1 MPDRDPTAMQR
12 HRPPTLDISGE
23 VLFGPAEIEKLVDR
37 LAVALHGQSALV
49 RELAAAREELALRQ
63 AELESARL
71 KAEQATETL
80 STFLNALGHDLRAPF
95 VAIDAGLQMI
105 ELEPGDATMH
115 AQSVRRTCAHGLALV
130 DDLFELIRSD
140 AGQWRVDL
148 RPVALRELVADVRG
162 VVAPRAHQKG
172 LFIETRWATD
182 ALADLWFMS
191 DAVRLRQALINVA
204 SNAVKF
210 TDQGS
215 VAIVVERVGDAALRF
230 TIHDSGPGIPPHI
243 LGTLFEPF
251 MQGNAN
257 GGRASDGTVGAG
269 LGLAIARRCAR
280 LLGGDIAAS
289 NRPEGGA
296 QFTIEV
302 PAPTCEPFHPIAAAT
317 SVAAGRRRVLVVDD
331 APDAARLLSHHLKV
345 LGCDVEVA
353 ETLGAARLALASR
366 TFDLVITD
374 RHLPDGSGTD
384 LVLLEGRPPIA
395 LSSACTDVPAGIR
408 PDAVVHKP
416 VTFDTVRSVLAQLAS
431 RHPESR

>member
-1 MPDRDPTAMQR
+1 VPDREPTAPQR

-37 LAVALHGQSALV
+37 LAAALHGQSALV

-105 ELEPGDATMH
+105 ELEPAEAATH

-148 RPVALRELVADVRG
+148 RPVSLRELVADVRG
-162 VVAPRAHQKG
+162 VVAPRANQKG

-182 ALADLWFMS
+182 TLADLWFTS
-191 DAVRLRQALINVA
+191 DPVRLRQALINVA

-215 VAIVVERVGDAALRF
+215 VAISVERVGDAALRF
-230 TIHDSGPGIPPHI
+230 TVHDSGPGIPSHI

-251 MQGNAN
+251 MQGGAN
-257 GGRASDGTVGAG
+257 GGRAADGTVGAG

-280 LLGGDIAAS
+280 LLGGDISAA

-302 PAPTCEPFHPIAAAT
+302 PAASCEPFHPTSTPAPAAT
-317 SVAAGRRRVLVVDD
+317 DRLRVLVVDD

-345 LGCDVEVA
+345 LGCEAEVA

-366 TFDLVITD
+366 AFDLVITD

-384 LVLLEGRPPIA
+384 LVALEARPPIA
-395 LSSACTDVPAGIR
+395 LSSACTDVPVGIH
-408 PDAVVHKP
+408 PDAVLHKP
-416 VTFDTVRSVLAQLAS
+416 VTFDAVRSVLAQLAS
-431 RHPESR
+431 RPRESR